1 MGFSKD
7 FVWGASTASYQIEG
21 AAYEG
26 KKGLNVWD
34 VCSKQDWFVRDND
47 NGDIACDHYHR
58 YKEDVAIMKKMGL
71 KAYRFSISWARV
83 IPNGVGEVNQE
94 GLDFYDK
101 LVDELIEND
110 IEPYVTLFHWDY
122 PDELFKRG
130 GWLNPDSPK
139 WFAEYTKVIVER
151 LSDRVTHWM
160 TLNEPQCYITLG
172 HELGTHAPGLRLNR
186 GYVLQAAHNTL
197 LAHGMAVDV
206 IRKYTKRPCEIGVA
220 FCGKIAIPETDSKAD
235 HEAAKQYMFDI
246 TSPDM
251 MWSNTFWMDPVYF
264 GKYPKEAMES
274 NEKWWPKMGQNDLDI
289 ICQPLD
295 FFGFNT
301 YQDVTVRAG
310 KDGKFEYVDQKPGYP
325 LTSIRWPITPK
336 ILYYG
341 PKFFYER
348 YRMPFLITENGRA
361 NYDVVSL
368 DGKVHDPCRI
378 DFLQRYLREYKR
390 AADEGIPL
398 KGYFQWSLL
407 DNFEW
412 AEGYNERFGLVY
424 VDYPTGNRIMKDS
437 AYWYSD
443 IIRNNG
449 ENL

>member
-21 AAYEG
+21 AAYEDG
-26 KKGLNVWD
+26 KGLNIWD
-34 VCSKQDWFVRDND
+34 ICSKQNWFARDND
-47 NGDIACDHYHR
+47 NGDVACDHYHR

-71 KAYRFSISWARV
+71 QAYRFSISWARV
-83 IPNGVGEVNQE
+83 MPNGIGEINEE

-101 LVDELIEND
+101 LVDELVANG

-122 PDELFKRG
+122 PDELFKKG

-139 WFAEYTKVIVER
+139 WFAEYTKTIVER

-172 HELGTHAPGLRLNR
+172 HEEGRHAPGLRLNR

-197 LAHGMAVDV
+197 LAHGMAVDA
-206 IRKYTKRPCEIGVA
+206 IRKYSKKSCEIGVA
-220 FCGKIAIPETDSKAD
+220 FCGKIAIPQTDAKED

-246 TSPDM
+246 TSSDM
-251 MWSNTFWMDPVYF
+251 MWSNTFWMDPIYL
-264 GKYPKEAMES
+264 GKYPEEAIEF
-274 NEKWWPKMGQNDLDI
+274 NGKWWPKIGQNDMKI
-289 ICQPLD
+289 IHQPLD

-301 YQDVTVRAG
+301 YHDVTVRAG
-310 KDGKFEYVDQKPGYP
+310 REGGFECIERDEGYP
-325 LTSIRWPITPK
+325 MTSIRWPITPE

-348 YRMPFLITENGRA
+348 YQLPFLITENGRA
-361 NYDVVSL
+361 NYDIVSL
-368 DGKVHDPCRI
+368 DGKVHDLCRI
-378 DFLQRYLREYKR
+378 DFLQRYLREYKK
-390 AADEGIPL
+390 AAEEGIPL

-424 VDYPTGNRIMKDS
+424 VDYPTGKRIMKDS
-437 AYWYSD
+437 ADWYAD
-443 IIRNNG
+443 VIRTNG
-449 ENL
+449 RNL